1 MRTSKRII
9 LAWLLLLIPTLLLG
23 IGAVR
28 LLRSEDARLLAASR
42 TAAEDRAAAIVANI
56 DLAVAEVEDGL
67 LEALRNFS
75 PADLEG
81 QLDSWQR
88 TNPLVRNTFIW
99 QGGQLTWP
107 DPDFPASPEEEA
119 FIRRYQPLFDNAS
132 DWQAPAPDAAPAPA
146 AAPTK
151 EIFASR
157 KELRELAQQAPPPPV
172 AADSVRSAAPASEG
186 LAMADA
192 EPVTQSA
199 AKPSRRDGKS
209 GWRSWYADDQLHL
222 IGWFAP
228 TDSDR
233 RYGVEVEM
241 MALLSRLLVNLP
253 PQPPA
258 GERIA
263 LLDGSGAIFHQVGSP
278 SPDAETT
285 PFISLPLNSLPHWR
299 LAIYGNPAV
308 ASSGSILLF
317 GSLLIGTF
325 VVAILLGGA
334 LLLRQAYR
342 EQRDARQ
349 KTSFVSNVSHE
360 LKTPLTTI
368 RMYAEMLAE
377 GNIGDRNKQQRYLHT
392 IVRESQRLTRLVGN
406 ILDFSRLEQGRRS
419 YRSEAIDLAELLAE
433 LLATQQLRLEEAGL
447 QLTRNFTPGLPPL
460 YGDRDAIEQ
469 IILNLLD
476 NAVKYAAEGE
486 RLELN
491 LTEDDG
497 WLLVRLRDYGPGIPA
512 AHRKRIFDKFHRVDN
527 SLTARQQG
535 SGLGL
540 SIARQLAEGLGG
552 RLDYHPASG
561 GGSCFE
567 LRLPVRKVER

>member
-1 MRTSKRII
+1 MLNSKRII

-23 IGAVR
+23 IGALR

-67 LEALRNFS
+67 LEALRSFS
-75 PADLEG
+75 PADLED

-99 QGGQLTWP
+99 QAGQLTWP
-107 DPDFPASPEEEA
+107 DPDFPANFEEEA
-119 FIRRYQPLFDNAS
+119 FIRRYQPLFENGS
-132 DWQAPAPDAAPAPA
+132 DWLAPAPDVIPAPA
-146 AAPTK
+146 AAPTRD
-151 EIFASR
+151 IFTSR
-157 KELRELAQQAPPPPV
+157 KELRELAQQAPPAP
-172 AADSVRSAAPASEG
+172 AADYLRSAAPASEE

-192 EPVTQSA
+192 EPVTQAA
-199 AKPSRRDGKS
+199 AKPSRLDGES

-222 IGWFAP
+222 IGWFSP

-263 LLDGSGAIFHQVGSP
+263 LLDGSGAIFHQVVSP
-278 SPDAETT
+278 SPEAETI
-285 PFISLPLNSLPHWR
+285 PFISLTLTSLPHWR
-299 LAIYGNPAV
+299 LAIYGDPAA
-308 ASSGSILLF
+308 ASSSSILLF

-334 LLLRQAYR
+334 LLLRQVYR

-377 GNIGDRNKQQRYLHT
+377 GNIGDHDKQQRYLHT

-419 YRSEAIDLAELLAE
+419 YRSEEIDLTELLAE
-433 LLATQQLRLEEAGL
+433 LLATQQVRLDEAGL
-447 QLTRNFTPGLPPL
+447 RLTRDFTPGLPPL
-460 YGDRDAIEQ
+460 NGDRDAIEQ
-469 IILNLLD
+469 IVLNLLD
-476 NAVKYAAEGE
+476 NAVKYATEGE
-486 RLELN
+486 RLELD

-527 SLTARQQG
+527 SLTTSRQG

-552 RLDYHPASG
+552 RLDYRPVSG

-567 LRLPVRKVER
+567 LRLPVRKVAR